1 VMKRSIFA
9 SISAFLRGCAVV
21 SFSLLGVGFL
31 PTCDGMTILS
41 VFFRADIIVPS
52 AGYLDFAVFSF
63 VEKFLTGRRQPGL
76 VPLGVAK
83 ES

>member
-1 VMKRSIFA
+1 MKRSIFA

-41 VFFRADIIVPS
+41 VFFRADIIGRLLP
-52 AGYLDFAVFSF
+52 GYLDFAVFSF
-63 VEKFLTGRRQPGL
+63 VEKFLTGRRQPDH